1 MPGDGGDRVH
11 GTIGPMSFCLRPLGR
26 AWSVSCAALLLVAC
40 LASAASAHAS
50 LETVAPANDSVVAS
64 VPKEV
69 VLRFDEAVALDL
81 GAGIRVFG
89 PNGKRVDR
97 SVSQLRDRKRAV
109 AVAIDSGGSGT
120 YTVAWRVVSEDSHVL
135 RGSSVF
141 HVTTK
146 TGSVEQSTTASAAQT
161 VIGWLARFL
170 ILAAASILLGSALLA
185 MPSAL
190 SAHRHSLHATVAVA
204 AALLALGAG
213 SRFAVQ
219 VSNASGRNL
228 AGAVS
233 LWGEAASSTRPGSL
247 DALRV
252 AGSLLA
258 LLGAL
263 LWMRRLGPSLAGFGA
278 VVSIVANSLGG
289 HSWTAS
295 TRGGSVV
302 ADVVHQAAAAGWA
315 GGLVALMMVLRAG
328 GDQRSLFVERFGRIA
343 ALSAVLLFATGV
355 RATYSLVGSIDLIT
369 STTYGRLV
377 LLKLVGFLAMGALG
391 WTNRRRLRSVIL
403 DRSGTV
409 VAEAL
414 VAALVLVVTA
424 SLVGAVPARAGSRE
438 PFYTESQMGSFVV
451 DVTVLPA
458 AVGSNILHLY
468 FYDETGNP
476 QDVDVA
482 TASIA
487 IGDIPPRRISLVPV
501 SGDHYSAIGFSLP
514 LKGTW
519 ILTLQA
525 AREGRAETITLEV
538 PIK

>member
-1 MPGDGGDRVH
+1 
-11 GTIGPMSFCLRPLGR
+11 MSFALRPLGR

-69 VLRFDEAVALDL
+69 VLRFDEAIALDL

-109 AVAIDSGGSGT
+109 AAAIDSGGSGT

-141 HVTTK
+141 HVNRR

-190 SAHRHSLHATVAVA
+190 SSHRHSLRATVVVA
-204 AALLALGAG
+204 AALLVLGAG
-213 SRFAVQ
+213 LRFAVQ
-219 VSNASGRNL
+219 VSNASGRSL

-233 LWGEAASSTRPGSL
+233 LWGEAASSTRPGAL
-247 DALRV
+247 DAFRV
-252 AGSLLA
+252 VGSLLA
-258 LLGAL
+258 MLGAV

-289 HSWTAS
+289 HSWTAWTARTAS

-315 GGLVALMMVLRAG
+315 GGLVGLMMVLRVG

-355 RATYSLVGSIDLIT
+355 RATYSLVGSVSLLT

-377 LLKLVGFLAMGALG
+377 LLKLVGFLTMGALG
-391 WTNRRRLRSVIL
+391 WTNRRRLRSALL
-403 DRSGTV
+403 DRSGTLL
-409 VAEAL
+409 AEAL
-414 VAALVLVVTA
+414 VAAVVLAVTA

-458 AVGSNILHLY
+458 TVGSNTLHLY

-487 IGDIPPRRISLVPV
+487 IGDIPPRRISLVPI

-514 LKGTW
+514 LKGKW